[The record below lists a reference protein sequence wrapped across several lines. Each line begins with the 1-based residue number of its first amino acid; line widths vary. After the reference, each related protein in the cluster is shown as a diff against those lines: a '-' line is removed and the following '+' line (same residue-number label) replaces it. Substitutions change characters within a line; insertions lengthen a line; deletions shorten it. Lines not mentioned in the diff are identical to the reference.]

1 MEVIMIS
8 IIMDIIRL
16 LNEGNVIPMQKDQD
30 TKIDLYN
37 DKVQLFVDASGEE
50 SKYYYFSELEIDEKN
65 QDNLAEIEDAA
76 LNSDA
81 YAVIEKPKPS
91 DSYMVLFWKVDQID
105 ESLYPYII
113 QIEENEFFYKKYVF
127 YYTEKEQQCF
137 EKWCESLKTNDNSM
151 LDTVLEAV
159 QFVNDESEQVQFLTR
174 LLSKVPFF
182 NPIFPKAVM
191 NDFGEMVRQKIDGIR
206 KQKKNVE
213 MINDIFIKSIEEE
226 DFDAE
231 VLSDMIY
238 QKILEE

>member
-1 MEVIMIS
+1 
-8 IIMDIIRL
+8 
-16 LNEGNVIPMQKDQD
+16 
-30 TKIDLYN
+30 
-37 DKVQLFVDASGEE
+37 
-50 SKYYYFSELEIDEKN
+50 
-65 QDNLAEIEDAA
+65 
-76 LNSDA
+76 
-81 YAVIEKPKPS
+81 
-91 DSYMVLFWKVDQID
+91 
-105 ESLYPYII
+105 
-113 QIEENEFFYKKYVF
+113 
-127 YYTEKEQQCF
+127 
-137 EKWCESLKTNDNSM
+137 M

>member
-1 MEVIMIS
+1 MID

-16 LNEGNVIPMQKDQD
+16 LNEGNVIPMQKDQN

-37 DKVQLFVDASGEE
+37 DQVQLFVDSSGEE
-50 SKYYYFSELEIDEKN
+50 NKYYYFAEFAIDDE
-65 QDNLAEIEDAA
+65 QDNLAQIEDVVS
-76 LNSDA
+76 NSDV
-81 YAVIEKPKPS
+81 YTVIGKPKPS
-91 DSYMVLFWKVDQID
+91 NSYMILLWKVEQID

-127 YYTEKEQQCF
+127 YYTEKELQCF
-137 EKWCESLKTNDNSM
+137 EKWCSSLKTNGKPM

-159 QFVNDESEQVQFLTR
+159 QFLNDESEQVQFSTR

-191 NDFGEMVRQKIDGIR
+191 NDFDEMVKQKIDGIR
-206 KQKKNVE
+206 KQKQNVE
-213 MINDIFIKSIEEE
+213 MLNDMFISSIEEAS
-226 DFDAE
+226 FNVE

-238 QKILEE
+238 QKLLEE